1 MFISTLKKSLIVVTR
16 KQVLTDCSNI
26 AVQCCSAVLQAA
38 LQLHIN
44 TEDKIEIKSE
54 SW

>member
-1 MFISTLKKSLIVVTR
+1 MFISTLKKSQRVVTR

-26 AVQCCSAVLQAA
+26 AVQCCRRP

-44 TEDKIEIKSE
+44 TEDKSEIKSE